1 MCQRAKVDPYDLIV
15 TEKDGL
21 LGSVLQVNTDEVL
34 LQRMT
39 TQNLR

>member
-1 MCQRAKVDPYDLIV
+1 MCQRAKVDPHDLIV

-21 LGSVLQVNTDEVL
+21 LSSVLRVDADEVL